1 MPVLRNGV
9 LFGQIR
15 KPVLLRRLFCER
27 TEEGGSAV
35 TDELRNKILAF
46 RTAVTLVRSMLVEG
60 IIDSGEFAEIETLLA
75 EKYGLSSSTIFR

>member
-1 MPVLRNGV
+1 M
-9 LFGQIR
+9 
-15 KPVLLRRLFCER
+15 
-27 TEEGGSAV
+27 

-46 RTAVTLVRSMLVEG
+46 RTAVTLVRSMLIEG